1 MLIYKRITL
10 KIPRENNSQFAFLS
24 LLSLTFKNEG
34 QDNFLNKQK
43 LREFISIEIHK
54 RDLKKMNFKKKSEPL
69 KTSCM
74 QEEMMGKDT
83 GNRVLGW
90 PKRSFVFSIT
100 SYRITRTNS
109 LANPVDECKVK
120 IVPRM

>member
-1 MLIYKRITL
+1 MIIYKRITL
-10 KIPRENNSQFAFLS
+10 KILRENNSQLAFSS

-54 RDLKKMNFKKKSEPL
+54 RDFKKMNFKKKSEPL

-83 GNRVLGW
+83 GNHGLGW
-90 PKRSFVFSIT
+90 PKKVIRVLHNILQNNPNKLFSQP
-100 SYRITRTNS
+100 SR
-109 LANPVDECKVK
+109 
-120 IVPRM
+120 